1 MLLVIDVGNTHTAIG
16 TFSDKDLVADWRLAT
31 DRYRTAD
38 EWGQLILN
46 LLQLEG
52 MRREEISGAAI
63 ACVVPP
69 LEGVLERM
77 SRRYFKLEP
86 VFVNRGID
94 SGITVIYDP
103 PKDVGADRI
112 ANTVAA
118 IEKYGCPAII
128 IDFGTAT
135 TFDAVSERGEYIGGV
150 ICPGIGI
157 SATALFEKAARLP
170 RIDIVKPEKVVGGNT
185 VGSMQSGLYYGYL
198 EQVRGITKR
207 MKEEISGESSIKVI
221 LTGGLARVFAPEMGE
236 EAIHD
241 PSLTLEGLRL
251 IYERNRG

>member
-46 LLQLEG
+46 LLHLEG
-52 MRREEISGAAI
+52 MSQEEISSVAI

-77 SRRYFKLEP
+77 SGRYFKIEP
-86 VFVNRGID
+86 MFVNRGVD
-94 SGITVIYDP
+94 PGIAVIYDAP
-103 PKDVGADRI
+103 TDVGADRI
-112 ANTVAA
+112 ANAVAA
-118 IEKYGCPAII
+118 VEKYGAPAII

-135 TFDAVSERGEYIGGV
+135 TFDAVNGRGEYIGGV

-170 RIDIVKPEKVVGGNT
+170 RIDIVRPEKVIGGNT

-207 MKEEISGESSIKVI
+207 MNAELAGEGRIKVI

-236 EAIHD
+236 EAVYD
-241 PSLTLEGLRL
+241 PTLTLEGLRL
-251 IYERNRG
+251 IYQRNRG